1 MPVYSSIAFDFSR
14 KTARL
19 LLFSVVLLCFLLEV
33 SAQTPGSD
41 MRVSGIKAMAFFE
54 TTGAFSTDLVPMPEH
69 SLWNIGLGGGS
80 LGYPSSSTFVVVE
93 VTADETAN
101 SQGRRLEFTARYKA
115 ENKCWEDREGITDC
129 TLRQMVVIRRLSI
142 TIYPGIPPDRAN
154 SKYYAGFWLY
164 HTGCQPVALSARI
177 VGQRRA
183 LTVRKK
189 IYFACGE

>member
-1 MPVYSSIAFDFSR
+1 MPVHSSIAFDFSR
-14 KTARL
+14 KMARF
-19 LLFSVVLLCFLLEV
+19 LLFSGFLLCF
-33 SAQTPGSD
+33 STKATAQTPTPD
-41 MRVSGIKAMAFFE
+41 IRVSGIKAMAFFE
-54 TTGAFSTDLVPMPEH
+54 TTGAFSTDLVPLPEH
-69 SLWNIGLGGGS
+69 SLWNIGLDGGS

-101 SQGRRLEFTARYKA
+101 FQGRRLEFTARYKA
-115 ENKCWEDREGITDC
+115 ENKCWEDRERITDC
-129 TLRQMVVIRRLSI
+129 TLRPIVVIRRLSI
-142 TIYPGIPPDRAN
+142 TIYPGLPPDRAN
-154 SKYYAGFWLY
+154 KKYYAGFWLY